1 MVYNHCFQFPR
12 GKKTMEC
19 NVALDVDREAE
30 KDQLSENG
38 QEYRKTDDKRERKQ
52 QRI

>member
-12 GKKTMEC
+12 VKTMEC
-19 NVALDVDREAE
+19 NIALDVDREAE

-38 QEYRKTDDKRERKQ
+38 QEYRNADGTR
-52 QRI
+52 